1 MAEEVSLDRLTGS
14 ELITIHEMMMQERK
28 KSFATLGTLMQ
39 QLHGVEDEVPEKE
52 HFVQIE
58 QEEA

>member
-14 ELITIHEMMMQERK
+14 QIITIHEMMMQERK

-39 QLHGVEDEVPEKE
+39 RLHGVEDEVPEKE